1 MPPKSQRTLLVPG
14 TQATSLRDQDG
25 NVVYNAVRVQLVI
38 GRGDLGDRTPEEVG
52 MLLGM
57 AHTPGKL
64 KPERSSL
71 EDGTHV
77 VKGDVLR
84 TPYDGLPVTDWW
96 RYDWRADLRYN
107 AYKLLQYL
115 EAEGAGRE
123 GRWNLIGHS
132 QGVLIIVLASK
143 LAVSPRAFAEMVGRV
158 VLVGGPIAGTVRALE
173 AILFG
178 REDLG
183 HDNLPG
189 ILAAARTWPAL
200 YQMLPAWPSAM
211 DEEDQVLPLDLQ
223 FNQPGGW
230 PGLVD
235 VPGGVQS
242 DLLQRARETQALL
255 TGPFSHLVPGV
266 DTLVVMGKRQMT
278 PISVPRRDG
287 VFLQQYGN
295 QKGDSLVPEKL
306 TQSMIGPPVHD
317 RRRIFEGK
325 VNAHAMLCVDPQVQK
340 LVKTF
345 FKEPLP
351 PIPAG

>member
-1 MPPKSQRTLLVPG
+1 MPRSQRTLLVPG
-14 TQATSLRDQDG
+14 TQATSLRDHNG

-38 GRGDLGDRTPEEVG
+38 GRRDLGERDATAVG

-57 AHTPGKL
+57 EHKPGKL
-64 KPERSSL
+64 KPERTSL

-96 RYDWRADLRYN
+96 RYDWRADLRHN
-107 AYKLLQYL
+107 AIKLLQTL
-115 EAEGAGRE
+115 EAERE
-123 GRWNLIGHS
+123 PGVRWNLIGHS
-132 QGVLIIVLASK
+132 QGALVIILASK
-143 LAVSPRAFAEMVGRV
+143 LAVSPRQFAEMVGRV

-183 HDNLPG
+183 EDNLPG

-200 YQMLPAWPSAM
+200 YQMLPSWPCAL
-211 DEEDQVLPLDLQ
+211 DEDDQPLGADLQ
-223 FNQPGGW
+223 FCTPGGW
-230 PGLVD
+230 PDLVD
-235 VPGGVQS
+235 VDGGIPS

-266 DTLVVMGKRQMT
+266 DTLVIMGKRQMT
-278 PISVPRRDG
+278 PISVPRRG
-287 VFLQQYGN
+287 GIFVAEYRN
-295 QKGDSLVPEKL
+295 QKGDSLVPEKI
-306 TQSMIGPPVHD
+306 TQELIGTPIHD

-325 VNAHAMLCVDPQVQK
+325 VKAHAMLCVDPQVQK
-340 LVKTF
+340 LIGTF
-345 FKEPLP
+345 FEQPLP
-351 PIPAG
+351 PLPAG

>member
-1 MPPKSQRTLLVPG
+1 MPPKRQRTLLVPG
-14 TQATSLRDQDG
+14 TQATSLRDHEG

-38 GRGDLGDRTPEEVG
+38 GRGDLGDRDPEGVG

-57 AHTPGKL
+57 KHTPGKL
-64 KPERSSL
+64 KPELTSL
-71 EDGTHV
+71 EDGVHV

-115 EAEGAGRE
+115 EAERADDTRF
-123 GRWNLIGHS
+123 NLIGHS
-132 QGVLIIVLASK
+132 QGALIIVLASK
-143 LAVSPRAFAEMVGRV
+143 LAVSPRWFAERVGRV

-183 HDNLPG
+183 EKNLPG

-200 YQMLPAWPSAM
+200 YQMLPAWASAV
-211 DEEDQVLPLDLQ
+211 DEDGQPLDNEEQ
-223 FNQPGGW
+223 FNMPGGW
-230 PGLVD
+230 PDLLD
-235 VPGGVQS
+235 VPGGISS

-255 TGPFSHLVPGV
+255 TGPFSHMVPGV

-278 PISVPRRDG
+278 PISVPRRAG
-287 VFLQQYGN
+287 LFVPEYRN
-295 QKGDSLVPEKL
+295 QKGDSLVPEKI
-306 TQSMIGPPVHD
+306 TQGMIGPPVHD
-317 RRRIFEGK
+317 RRRIFEGN
-325 VNAHAMLCVDPQVQK
+325 VQPHAMLCVDPQVQK
-340 LVKTF
+340 LIGTF
-345 FKEPLP
+345 FKQPLP
-351 PIPAG
+351 PLPAG